1 MGAAAYAQA
10 SGDIQYPMKWRFSQ
24 PVFNLNICVSA
35 FVPVVNQAQVLENIK
50 SCGEFVQPP
59 ARKRSS
65 AAASTV
71 QNFKKEAE
79 QAASEESAGLSQFQY
94 ETCYHKV
101 MLEQRMNQN
110 IVFRKATDEFVRLN
124 SSETLNDFDYDLHGQ
139 LNNLTRPSISEEER
153 KKQQTTY
160 QLMN

>member
-1 MGAAAYAQA
+1 MGAAAYAQG

-24 PVFNLNICVSA
+24 PVFNLNICVST

-50 SCGEFVQPP
+50 SCGAFLLPS

-71 QNFKKEAE
+71 QAFKKEAE
-79 QAASEESAGLSQFQY
+79 QAANEEAVGLAQFQY

-110 IVFRKATDEFVRLN
+110 IVFRKATDEFIRLN
-124 SSETLNDFDYDLHGQ
+124 SSETLNDFDYDLHDQ
-139 LNNLTRPSISEEER
+139 LNNLTRPSIPEEER
-153 KKQQTTY
+153 KKQQTEY
-160 QLMN
+160 HLAN